1 MENIFTT
8 SNQIH
13 SIFWIVI
20 AFILLFMVVV
30 KGIAL
35 WKAAQNGQKKWF
47 VVLFLVNTAG
57 ILELLYIFVFS
68 KRKNV
73 IKINNKSEKDEKNEI
88 N

>member
-1 MENIFTT
+1 MENLFAT
-8 SNQIH
+8 SGQV
-13 SIFWIVI
+13 SPIFWIAFTILIVFTVI
-20 AFILLFMVVV
+20 V

-47 VVLFLVNTAG
+47 VVLFLINTAG

-68 KRKNV
+68 KRKNI
-73 IKINNKSEKDEKNEI
+73 IKNNNKSKEDEKNEI